1 MRCHSLFF
9 ATYMKKTFSVFINS
23 VIAVMVLVAAAPAAA
38 RVIVPANPAG
48 LVITPGLWVVLAHVL

>member
-1 MRCHSLFF
+1 
-9 ATYMKKTFSVFINS
+9 MKKTFSAFIKS
-23 VIAVMVLVAAAPAAA
+23 VNAVMVRVAAAPAAA